1 MLLRRG
7 ITHREVRRILGSTLN
22 LWAALLCFALLNPSV
37 FAHKRSSALK
47 AQAASIPGGTQ
58 IEVSMLDELNT
69 GKTAAGD
76 TFQAS
81 LAKALVVNGRTVAP
95 RGSALSGTVTNVVS
109 AGRLKRPASITL
121 AITQLALSD
130 GRSVSLPTA
139 PYTLDG
145 KSHGLRNAALIGGG
159 AAAGAILGGTA
170 GGTKGAV
177 IGSAVGAGAGTV
189 TAFLT
194 GKQEIVI
201 PAETRFVFTTSGAR
215 GASDSASE
223 DRAETYVPR
232 GRDDRRGREEMAST
246 DRDRRER
253 DEVDRDDRRGREE
266 IVFTDRDR
274 RIIREYFSGRYN
286 NLPPGLAKRGGNL
299 PPGLAKKVQRDGQL
313 PPGLQKRVEPFPR
326 ELDGRLRPLPERLRR
341 VILGRDAMILD
352 AQGVILDIIESVVD

>member
-1 MLLRRG
+1 MLLSV
-7 ITHREVRRILGSTLN
+7 THREVRRNLGSALN
-22 LWAALLCFALLNPSV
+22 LLTALLCFALMNPSV
-37 FAHKRSSALK
+37 FAHKRSSTLK
-47 AQAASIPGGTQ
+47 AQSALIPGGTQ
-58 IEVSMLDELNT
+58 VEVSMLDELNT

-81 LAKALVVNGRTVAP
+81 LAKALAINGRTVAP
-95 RGSALSGTVTNVVS
+95 RGSALAGTVTNVVS
-109 AGRLKRPASITL
+109 SGRLKQPASITL

-130 GRSVSLPTA
+130 GRYVPVATA

-170 GGTKGAV
+170 GGKKGAV

-189 TAFLT
+189 TAYLT

-201 PAETRFVFTTSGAR
+201 PAETRFVFTTAASGSR
-215 GASDSASE
+215 GASDSASQG
-223 DRAETYVPR
+223 RAETYLPR
-232 GRDDRRGREEMAST
+232 GRDDRRGGEEIAST
-246 DRDRRER
+246 DRDRR
-253 DEVDRDDRRGREE
+253 GSEE

-274 RIIREYFSGRYN
+274 RIIREYFSGQYS
-286 NLPPGLAKRGGNL
+286 NLPPGLAKRGGKL
-299 PPGLAKKVQRDGQL
+299 PPGLAKKVQRNGQL

-326 ELDGRLRPLPERLRR
+326 ELEGRLRPLPGPTRR

-352 AQGVILDIIESVVD
+352 GQGVILDMLEAVID

>member
-1 MLLRRG
+1 
-7 ITHREVRRILGSTLN
+7 
-22 LWAALLCFALLNPSV
+22 
-37 FAHKRSSALK
+37 
-47 AQAASIPGGTQ
+47 
-58 IEVSMLDELNT
+58 MLDELNT

-95 RGSALSGTVTNVVS
+95 RGSVLSGTVTNVVS

-170 GGTKGAV
+170 GGKKGAV
-177 IGSAVGAGAGTV
+177 IGTAVGAGAGTV
-189 TAFLT
+189 TAYLT

-215 GASDSASE
+215 GATDSASE

-232 GRDDRRGREEMAST
+232 GRDNRRGREEMAST
-246 DRDRRER
+246 DRDRR
-253 DEVDRDDRRGREE
+253 DGRGR
-266 IVFTDRDR
+266 
-274 RIIREYFSGRYN
+274 
-286 NLPPGLAKRGGNL
+286 
-299 PPGLAKKVQRDGQL
+299 
-313 PPGLQKRVEPFPR
+313 
-326 ELDGRLRPLPERLRR
+326 
-341 VILGRDAMILD
+341 
-352 AQGVILDIIESVVD
+352 